1 MRYSDFKIV
10 ETKLFEGS
18 GLRAAS
24 PGEVYVDRD
33 GTEYEFQTW
42 DFKYPNDADKFEST
56 DEMAEAVEEI
66 TRTNP
71 NVEIRWINQPGR
83 SRAFAF
89 AKFKADNKEIWLG
102 KYFQAVRPTNT
113 IYDKEATAVNL
124 TPAKGSAATKASV
137 NMQPGQL
144 GVADGKQ
151 RSIDGIIEIV
161 KNHEQGDM
169 LTKAS
174 MEAANNESIVFVE
187 GAPFKTAIQD
197 DFCEVLAPIAIIGK
211 HTVVNGPVDQAV
223 ADIFKGGGL
232 EGATIMFPPEQNNPL
247 IDSFIIKDGI
257 QMGVSHKGKQGA
269 KASITNIWKA
279 KEEAAKTQTGK
290 AYLEKFSEAVTI
302 LDICKDQGQA
312 QQPIT
317 LAERYDLI
325 SETESAKL
333 KELMQNPM
341 DDSLRLEGNPDAPK
355 AVVRQGNATQ
365 TDLAKVPEELKRIFN
380 MGGYKAGSYVSFL
393 CLARVAAL
401 VAEHVNSDPAIDFGE
416 AIRSFLNSSAMVQA
430 KTVVGA
436 KGQDAIVKSINVVY
450 PPNFQEKAKMESNSY
465 YGTGIKSKFSFSLPG
480 T

>member
-1 MRYSDFKIV
+1 MRFSEFKIV
-10 ETKLFEGS
+10 ESTLFEGS

-24 PGEVYVDRD
+24 PGEVYADRD
-33 GTEYEFQTW
+33 GTEYEFQVW
-42 DFKYPNDADKFEST
+42 DFKYPNNTDKFETSEQLN
-56 DEMAEAVEEI
+56 DAVEEI

-71 NVEIRWINQPGR
+71 NVDIRWVNQLGR
-83 SRAFAF
+83 NKAFAF
-89 AKFKADNKEIWLG
+89 AKFKADKNEVWLG
-102 KYFQAVRPTNT
+102 KFFQSVRPTNT

-144 GVADGKQ
+144 GVADGRE
-151 RSIDGIIEIV
+151 RSINGIIEII
-161 KNHEQGDM
+161 KAHEQGDM

-174 MEAANNESIVFVE
+174 LEAANNEAIVFTE
-187 GAPFKTAIQD
+187 GAPFKSAIQD
-197 DFCEVLAPIAIIGK
+197 DFCEVLAPIAIIGR
-211 HTVVNGPVDQAV
+211 HSVVNGPVDQAV
-223 ADIFKGGGL
+223 TDIFKGGNL
-232 EGATIMFPPEQNNPL
+232 EGSTIMFPPEQNNPL

-279 KEEAAKTQTGK
+279 KEEASKTKTGQV
-290 AYLEKFSEAVTI
+290 YLEKFKEAVTI
-302 LDICKDQGQA
+302 LDICRDQGQA

-317 LAERYDLI
+317 LAERYGLI
-325 SETESAKL
+325 GDAESAKL

-341 DDSLRLEGNPDAPK
+341 TDELRLEGNPAAPK
-355 AVVRQGNATQ
+355 AVIRQGNAT
-365 TDLAKVPEELKRIFN
+365 TNDLAKVPEELKRIFN

-401 VAEHVNSDPAIDFGE
+401 VAEHINSDPEINFGE

-430 KTVVGA
+430 KTVVTT
-436 KGQDAIVKSINVVY
+436 KGKDAVVKSINVVY

-465 YGTGIKSKFSFSLPG
+465 YGTGIKSKFSFSLPS